1 LTRTVDFAII
11 SLHMLR
17 GAEMKTKIG
26 IVLGIM
32 LIAALACN
40 LSSFIGQAPT
50 LDANVI
56 MTAAAQTIEAQIG
69 GVTQPPVA
77 TSTFTVPAPIVP
89 SNTPTVTSTAT
100 QTVPCNQATFVGDI
114 TIPDGTGI
122 NFGQT
127 FTKTWRLQNSGS
139 CTWTS
144 GYSLIFDHGDQMGGP
159 AAQMLTSG
167 TVPPGGTLDVSVNLT
182 TPSAAGTYKGYWRL
196 REPGGV
202 SFGLPSGSSF
212 WVTIAAVSPLHII
225 TLAIPPLLPP
235 LHFILTADLPV
246 VAAKTGTVWSDGG
259 VVVGFAEVGDTATN
273 LSMQGFV
280 TFDLSAIPAGS
291 TISDANLTFSDYTT
305 GGNPWSLSCLR
316 MYAQGFGN
324 VNGADFF
331 TGVTTGAL
339 IRWCSNAELTAQM
352 AGTTQFISYI
362 QAMVGN
368 PAIQFRLQ
376 LNDQATNSN
385 GVEDMVRFGNGIK
398 ITVKYTTP

>member
-1 LTRTVDFAII
+1 MI
-11 SLHMLR
+11 SLHMFR
-17 GAEMKTKIG
+17 GGEMKTKIG
-26 IVLGIM
+26 IVLGILM
-32 LIAALACN
+32 MASLACN
-40 LSSFIGQAPT
+40 LSSLVGQLPT

-56 MTAAAQTIEAQIG
+56 MTAAAQTIEAQVG

-77 TSTFTVPAPIVP
+77 TATFTVPAPIVP
-89 SNTPTVTSTAT
+89 SNTPTVTPTAT
-100 QTVPCNQATFVGDI
+100 ETIPCNQATFIGDV

-202 SFGLPSGSSF
+202 SFGLPSGGSF
-212 WVTIAAVSPLHII
+212 WVTIVAVNPVHIV
-225 TLAIPPLLPP
+225 TLAIPPILPP
-235 LHFILTADLPV
+235 LLILHTTNLPV

-259 VVVGFAEVGDTATN
+259 VLTGFAEVGDTASN

-280 TFDLSAIPAGS
+280 TFDLSGIPAGS
-291 TISDANLTFSDYTT
+291 TVSDANLTFNDYDT
-305 GGNPWSLSCLR
+305 GGNPFSLGCLR
-316 MYAQGFGN
+316 LYGQNFGT
-324 VNGADFF
+324 VNGSDFF

-339 IRWCSNAELTAQM
+339 IRWCSTAELTAQM
-352 AGTTQFISYI
+352 AGTSQFISYI
-362 QAMVGN
+362 QSLVGN
-368 PAIQFRLQ
+368 SNIQFRVQ
-376 LNDQATNSN
+376 FNEMATNSN
-385 GVEDMVRFGNGIK
+385 GTQDMVRFGSGIK